1 MNNKLRIFTRQLL
14 ILATLT
20 GIAIIGLALIIP
32 PAFVSPALP
41 YLLMFF
47 TAATLLSFYF
57 LDKKSKVS
65 ASGFVT
71 AFMANSAIRLLLYLG
86 IIVIYAL
93 THRADSIN
101 FIISFFILYLIFTA
115 FEVSFFLRKKME

>member
-1 MNNKLRIFTRQLL
+1 MNQKLRIFTRQLL

-20 GIAIIGLALIIP
+20 GLAIIGLALIIP
-32 PAFVSPALP
+32 PAYVSPALP

-57 LDKKSKVS
+57 LDRKSKVS

-86 IIVIYAL
+86 VIVIYAL
-93 THRADSIN
+93 THRADSVN

-115 FEVSFFLRKKME
+115 FEVSFFLKKKVE

>member
-20 GIAIIGLALIIP
+20 GIAIIALALIIP
-32 PAFVSPALP
+32 PVYVSPALP

-86 IIVIYAL
+86 VIVIYAL
-93 THRADSIN
+93 THRADSVN

-115 FEVSFFLRKKME
+115 FEVSFFLRKKAE

>member
-1 MNNKLRIFTRQLL
+1 MNQKLRIFTRQLL

-20 GIAIIGLALIIP
+20 GLAIIGLALIIP
-32 PAFVSPALP
+32 PAYVSPALP

-86 IIVIYAL
+86 VIVIYAL
-93 THRADSIN
+93 THRADSVN

-115 FEVSFFLRKKME
+115 FEVSFFLKKKVE

>member
-20 GIAIIGLALIIP
+20 GLAIIALALIIP
-32 PAFVSPALP
+32 PVYVSPALP

-86 IIVIYAL
+86 VIVIYAL
-93 THRADSIN
+93 THRADSVN

-115 FEVSFFLRKKME
+115 FEVSFFLRKKAE